1 MVITGAGVGVG
12 LAAGAKALDETGKAI
27 SALEKI
33 MPWIL
38 IQPPAAAAELA
49 SVIKEVMKAPEVV
62 NHAVDALLGAIDEEK
77 PSLVTLV
84 QVGDGSLVRN
94 VEDLRPHCH
103 QIRTIAQRYL
113 SQWFSKPNDPDAG
126 VLTKILEDLGDADDR
141 FFWELVVFAEQIQ
154 EVAAKAASL
163 AMQGKKTE
171 ALALLASAAPA
182 LFAARK
188 QANELA
194 LQLTVV
200 QTKFRR
206 RALGLPPE

>member
-1 MVITGAGVGVG
+1 MVITAAGVGAG
-12 LAAGAKALDETGKAI
+12 LAVGAKALDETGKVI

-62 NHAVDALLGAIDEEK
+62 NLAVDALLGVIDEEK
-77 PSLVTLV
+77 PKLVTLA
-84 QVGDGSLVRN
+84 QVGDGSLVKK
-94 VEDLRPHCH
+94 VEECRPHCH
-103 QIRTIAQRYL
+103 QIRAIADRYL
-113 SQWFSKPNDPDAG
+113 SQWFKKPSDPDAG
-126 VLTKILEDLGDADDR
+126 ELTVILTTLGDADDR
-141 FFWELVVFAEQIQ
+141 FFNELVVFAGQIQ
-154 EVAAKAASL
+154 DVATNAASL
-163 AMQGKKTE
+163 AMQSKKTE
-171 ALALLASAAPA
+171 ALELLASAAPA

-188 QANELA
+188 QANGLA
-194 LQLTVV
+194 LQLTVL

>member
-1 MVITGAGVGVG
+1 MVFTAAGVGVG

-62 NHAVDALLGAIDEEK
+62 NHAVDALLEAIDEEK
-77 PSLVTLV
+77 PNLVTLV

-94 VEDLRPHCH
+94 VENLRPHCH

-113 SQWFSKPNDPDAG
+113 SQWFSKPNDPDADE
-126 VLTKILEDLGDADDR
+126 LTRILQDLGDADDR
-141 FFWELVVFAEQIQ
+141 FFYELVVFAEQIQ

-163 AMQGKKTE
+163 AMQGQKAE